1 MYVFYVSVGGEI
13 KVGQSF
19 ILSLLI
25 CLFKSRK
32 NAKNGWMEG
41 GIKRKRKERNKFL
54 KKKEESRM
62 KLLKSQKSTAQR
74 VLKFSTKWLMNE
86 R

>member
-13 KVGQSF
+13 KVGQFF

-32 NAKNGWMEG
+32 NAKNGRMEG
-41 GIKRKRKERNKFL
+41 GIKRKERNKFL
-54 KKKEESRM
+54 KNKEESRK
-62 KLLKSQKSTAQR
+62 KLLNSQKSTAQS

>member
-13 KVGQSF
+13 KVGQFF

-32 NAKNGWMEG
+32 NAKNGRMEG
-41 GIKRKRKERNKFL
+41 GIKRKERNKFL
-54 KKKEESRM
+54 KNKEESGK
-62 KLLKSQKSTAQR
+62 KLLKSQKSTAQS

>member
-32 NAKNGWMEG
+32 NAKNGRMEG
-41 GIKRKRKERNKFL
+41 GIKRKERNKFL
-54 KKKEESRM
+54 KNKEESGK
-62 KLLKSQKSTAQR
+62 KLLKSQKSTAQS

>member
-13 KVGQSF
+13 KVGQFF

-32 NAKNGWMEG
+32 NAKNGQMEG
-41 GIKRKRKERNKFL
+41 GIKRKERNKFF
-54 KKKEESRM
+54 KK
-62 KLLKSQKSTAQR
+62 
-74 VLKFSTKWLMNE
+74 
-86 R
+86 